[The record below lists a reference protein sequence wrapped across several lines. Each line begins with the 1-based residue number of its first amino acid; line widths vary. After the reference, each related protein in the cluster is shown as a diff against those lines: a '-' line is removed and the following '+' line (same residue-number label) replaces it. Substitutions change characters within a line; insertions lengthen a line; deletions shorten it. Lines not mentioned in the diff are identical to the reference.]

1 MYCKKYNIIL
11 FIIYVLIK
19 QIKNFYV
26 LPFHTVL
33 INDGLLK
40 ENIDL
45 YDYLFQSE
53 LYTNLT
59 IGSPP
64 QIVKSLIKFESN
76 GFYIYQGAFNY
87 TLSSSSKKYYWQID
101 KWFFN
106 SVSYM
111 ITDHF
116 YFNLY
121 NTFNNFNNKNIKDN
135 KIKTNETLFII
146 ISKIKEN
153 INKNYINYG
162 IIGLAYNDK
171 KSLESPESGINFIN
185 ICKNNWNLKNKVFY
199 VDFDKD
205 NYTYNK
211 FFNNYHKGY
220 LILGRDLTE
229 DEKEKNKIKYTYLIK
244 DRDTSNWIINFD
256 QIYSKTNSDN
266 NIKINFKQLGAQ
278 IGVNMPYLIGTNEY
292 LNYINVTFFSEL
304 INQKLCFVRMIND
317 TETKNDLFSFVCN
330 GKSDVFKNVLNNN
343 FSELVFESKDL
354 EKNFSLNKY
363 DLFSYNNFDKSD
375 TNLYFLVLFNHNQK
389 TQNKNWILGVLFF
402 KKYIISFDYE
412 NKRVGYYLSKEIQM
426 LEQKES
432 KYIGI
437 IFKII
442 GIIILISIIFILG
455 MKYQKNKI
463 KIPRKNKAN
472 ELDDDYEYSSYEN
485 NNIIDNDKDI
495 NKKDNNS
502 NKNVELGIKLFND

>member
-153 INKNYINYG
+153 INKNYI
-162 IIGLAYNDK
+162 
-171 KSLESPESGINFIN
+171 
-185 ICKNNWNLKNKVFY
+185 
-199 VDFDKD
+199 
-205 NYTYNK
+205 
-211 FFNNYHKGY
+211 
-220 LILGRDLTE
+220 
-229 DEKEKNKIKYTYLIK
+229 
-244 DRDTSNWIINFD
+244 
-256 QIYSKTNSDN
+256 IYS
-266 NIKINFKQLGAQ
+266 IK
-278 IGVNMPYLIGTNEY
+278 P
-292 LNYINVTFFSEL
+292 S
-304 INQKLCFVRMIND
+304 
-317 TETKNDLFSFVCN
+317 
-330 GKSDVFKNVLNNN
+330 
-343 FSELVFESKDL
+343 
-354 EKNFSLNKY
+354 
-363 DLFSYNNFDKSD
+363 
-375 TNLYFLVLFNHNQK
+375 
-389 TQNKNWILGVLFF
+389 
-402 KKYIISFDYE
+402 
-412 NKRVGYYLSKEIQM
+412 
-426 LEQKES
+426 
-432 KYIGI
+432 
-437 IFKII
+437 
-442 GIIILISIIFILG
+442 
-455 MKYQKNKI
+455 
-463 KIPRKNKAN
+463 P
-472 ELDDDYEYSSYEN
+472 
-485 NNIIDNDKDI
+485 
-495 NKKDNNS
+495 
-502 NKNVELGIKLFND
+502 